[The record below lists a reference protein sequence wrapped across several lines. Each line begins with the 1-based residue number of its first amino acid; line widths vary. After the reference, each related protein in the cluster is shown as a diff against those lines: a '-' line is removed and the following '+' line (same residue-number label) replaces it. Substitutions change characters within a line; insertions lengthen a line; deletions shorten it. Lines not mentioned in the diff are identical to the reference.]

1 MKQQDQQWI
10 STAEAIEALGVGRPK
25 LTRLMNEAGIKRVK
39 LAARD
44 MRTWYIAAEDMERLR
59 AQLATPRPAKIQK
72 AGSKAG
78 SKAGPK
84 AGQKALKRS

>member
-44 MRTWYIAAEDMERLR
+44 MRTWYIAAEDLERLR
-59 AQLATPRPAKIQK
+59 AQLETPRPAKIQ
-72 AGSKAG
+72 
-78 SKAGPK
+78 KAGPK